1 MAHHKE
7 EHLSKRIQPSDAE
20 FVDIIHTNGN
30 IDQKGSIKGALTE
43 PDTYGLG
50 FFEPLGHVD
59 FYPNG
64 GGPFQDGC
72 KPPSQTESMQQK
84 QTQKSKH
91 MRATIR
97 FARAFFVHK
106 QRRFPSRE
114 NPDAPPPQ

>member
-1 MAHHKE
+1 VAHHKE

-30 IDQKGSIKGALTE
+30 MDQKGSIKGALTE

-72 KPPSQTESMQQK
+72 KPPSQTESMLL
-84 QTQKSKH
+84 
-91 MRATIR
+91 
-97 FARAFFVHK
+97 
-106 QRRFPSRE
+106 
-114 NPDAPPPQ
+114 

>member
-1 MAHHKE
+1 MK
-7 EHLSKRIQPSDAE
+7 LP
-20 FVDIIHTNGN
+20 

-72 KPPSQTESMQQK
+72 KPPSQTESMLL
-84 QTQKSKH
+84 
-91 MRATIR
+91 
-97 FARAFFVHK
+97 
-106 QRRFPSRE
+106 
-114 NPDAPPPQ
+114 